1 MHCYWQG
8 ASLRGVQGLPVRVE
22 VQMARG
28 LPALSLVGQAGAATR
43 ESRER
48 VYGALRESGYS
59 LPRGRVTV
67 NLAPADERK
76 EGTAFDLAMA
86 LGLLEVSGQLR
97 PRRGRD
103 WWFLGELGL
112 DGRLLPVRGALPLGL
127 AAREAGAR
135 GLVLPS
141 GNAAEAS
148 HLGGLP
154 VLLMDSLTAV
164 AGWVN
169 GEEVGTIPQAWTP
182 RRERRSPDEAAL
194 LMPGGPALRRAL
206 ATAAVGRHNVLLVGA
221 PGNGKTT
228 LARALAELLPPLG
241 AGQRREVMA
250 LRSAA
255 GLAVDGSRSPSFRAP
270 HHSLSLGGLL
280 GRSGAGG
287 RPGEMSLAH
296 RGLLFLDELPEFRRD
311 VLEAMREPMEDGLL
325 RVARGSGTLEWPAR
339 FQLIAAMNPCPCG
352 LSLRGG
358 EHCRCTP
365 FQVKRYRGRVSGA
378 LLDRIDLILEVPD
391 WRPTGE
397 GSPGSSLDHRGLR
410 SLRARVARA
419 GRRIER
425 GAVAPLPA
433 AERRWLD
440 ERLHE
445 AGASLRQRVSVAGVA
460 ASIAALAGRPRPGR
474 RELLDA
480 LDLGL
485 RWRLRFVR
493 TASGA
498 ARSDS

>member
-28 LPALSLVGQAGAATR
+28 LPALHLVGRAGTATR

-48 VYGALRESGYS
+48 VYGALRESGYA

-67 NLAPADERK
+67 NLAPADEPK

-86 LGLLEVSGQLR
+86 LGLLEVSGQLG
-97 PRRGRD
+97 PRRGRE

-112 DGRLLPVRGALPLGL
+112 DGRLLPLRGALPLGL

-135 GLVLPS
+135 GLVLPA
-141 GNAAEAS
+141 GNAAEAQ
-148 HLGGLP
+148 HLDGLP
-154 VLLMDSLTAV
+154 LRLMETLSEV
-164 AGWVN
+164 VGWVN
-169 GEEVGTIPQAWTP
+169 GDEERARPVSWSP
-182 RRERRSPDEAAL
+182 RPERRRDADTRL
-194 LMPGGPALRRAL
+194 LLPGGPALHRAMV
-206 ATAAVGRHNVLLVGA
+206 AAAAGRHNLLLIGA

-228 LARALAELLPPLG
+228 LARALAALLPPLDARG
-241 AGQRREVMA
+241 RRELMA
-250 LRSAA
+250 LRSSA
-255 GLAVDGSRSPSFRAP
+255 GLAVDGSRRPAFRAP

-280 GRSGAGG
+280 GRSTGGG

-296 RGLLFLDELPEFRRD
+296 RGLLFLDELPEFRRE
-311 VLEAMREPMEDGLL
+311 VLEAMREPMAEGTL
-325 RVARGSGTLEWPAR
+325 RVARGNGSLDWPAR
-339 FQLIAAMNPCPCG
+339 FQLAAAMNPCPCG
-352 LSLRGG
+352 FSLRGS

-365 FQVKRYRGRVSGA
+365 HQVKRYRGRVSGA
-378 LLDRIDLILEVPD
+378 LLDRIDLILEVPE

-397 GSPGSSLDHRGLR
+397 GSPGTTLDRHAMRT
-410 SLRARVARA
+410 LRARVARA
-419 GRRIER
+419 ARRLDR
-425 GAVAPLPA
+425 GGVAPLPS

-445 AGASLRQRVSVAGVA
+445 AGASLRQRESVAGVA
-460 ASIAALAGRPRPGR
+460 ASLAAVAGKPRPER

-480 LDLGL
+480 LDLSL
-485 RWRLRFVR
+485 RWRMRFV
-493 TASGA
+493 TAPGA
-498 ARSDS
+498 GRGS